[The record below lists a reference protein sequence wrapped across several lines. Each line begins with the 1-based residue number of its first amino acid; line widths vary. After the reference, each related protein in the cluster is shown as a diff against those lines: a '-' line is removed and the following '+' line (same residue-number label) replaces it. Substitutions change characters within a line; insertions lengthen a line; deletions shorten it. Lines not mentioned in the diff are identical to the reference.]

1 MNKKTNIAILDLGS
15 YKIKGVLS
23 TFSPDG
29 KIQQLI
35 AAREFSQGIESGFI
49 KNKRM
54 TANCISNIFSKLERK
69 TDKNIDFTYIV
80 LNDSYS
86 LTSVIKKDINL
97 KRGRL
102 IKRED
107 IEWLTQKIIKSA
119 ETSHPNYTII
129 NTKLVHKYIDGF
141 VFPFEDIENQH
152 AKKKVLQ

>member
-80 LNDSYS
+80 LNDSLVCHLYFKFFS
-86 LTSVIKKDINL
+86 FLCFLQINP
-97 KRGRL
+97 KCSRNTFFY
-102 IKRED
+102 IYASH
-107 IEWLTQKIIKSA
+107 IKSF
-119 ETSHPNYTII
+119 S
-129 NTKLVHKYIDGF
+129 F
-141 VFPFEDIENQH
+141 F
-152 AKKKVLQ
+152 

>member
-86 LTSVIKKDINL
+86 LHLYFKFFSYLTSAFCKSIPSVLETLSFISMPPIL
-97 KRGRL
+97 KVSPFS
-102 IKRED
+102 
-107 IEWLTQKIIKSA
+107 KI
-119 ETSHPNYTII
+119 
-129 NTKLVHKYIDGF
+129 
-141 VFPFEDIENQH
+141 PF
-152 AKKKVLQ
+152 